1 MVDSLEHSNLCLWN
15 SGYHPSAD
23 DLFWN
28 RVYHRLLDFGRRN
41 CAFGFCIRYAQRRRL
56 SLPDT
61 CEPALRDGGNL
72 SISEPTF
79 EHSFAG
85 FYAGDFSSLGK
96 HPGICSLLSS
106 QAVPPL
112 NLAPN

>member
-28 RVYHRLLDFGRRN
+28 RAYHRLLDFGHRN

-56 SLPDT
+56 SLADT

-79 EHSFAG
+79 EHSFADP
-85 FYAGDFSSLGK
+85 FPCDFSRFGRYAR
-96 HPGICSLLSS
+96 ICSLPSS
-106 QAVPPL
+106 QAIPPL
-112 NLAPN
+112 GLAAN